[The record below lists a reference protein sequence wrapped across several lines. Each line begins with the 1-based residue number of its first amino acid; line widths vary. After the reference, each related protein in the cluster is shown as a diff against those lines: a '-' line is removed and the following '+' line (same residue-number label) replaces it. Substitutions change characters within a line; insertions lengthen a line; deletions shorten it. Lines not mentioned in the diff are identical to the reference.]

1 MPESKKQNRMIY
13 TPDSLPQKDLHIYYL
28 KGHLPGKATDSADHF
43 LGNWEEDGFSFLFF
57 SESADHFIEK
67 QIAILPDIEFLDKY
81 TMTYEEWHG
90 NKITTFRVN
99 RFIIIP
105 PWEKK
110 NQSSVS
116 ANDLEIILDPGL
128 VFGTG
133 NHPTTNDCLEAL
145 ITLWYGAEIESILDL
160 GTGTGLL
167 AIAAAK
173 LGCKKALAVDFNY
186 LAAKTAFNNVCLN
199 RLEEKIIVIRGRAEE
214 FMDKPVDLMISNIH
228 YDVMKNLI
236 KTEAF
241 LTFRYFILSGL
252 LRSEARIVADQLKRL
267 PVKMMKTWDR
277 DGVWHTFLGTT
288 INQ

>member
-1 MPESKKQNRMIY
+1 MPESIIRNRTVY
-13 TPDSLPQKDLHIYYL
+13 TPESLPGKDLHIYYL
-28 KGHLPGKATDSADHF
+28 KGHLPGNATDGADHF
-43 LGNWEEDGFSFLFF
+43 LGNWEEDGYSFLFF
-57 SESADHFIEK
+57 SESADHFIDH
-67 QIAILPDIEFLDKY
+67 QIVILPDIEFLDKY

-90 NKITTFRVN
+90 DKITAFRVN
-99 RFIIIP
+99 RFVIIP

-110 NQSSVS
+110 NQDRTSSD
-116 ANDLEIILDPGL
+116 DLEIILDPGL

-167 AIAAAK
+167 AIAAAR
-173 LGCKKALAVDFNY
+173 LGCKRALAVDFNY
-186 LAAKTAFNNVCLN
+186 LAAKTAYNNVCLN
-199 RLEEKIIVIRGRAEE
+199 QLEEKIIVVRGRAEE
-214 FMDKPVDLMISNIH
+214 LMDKPVDLMISNIH

-236 KTEAF
+236 KTEPF

-252 LRSEARIVADQLKRL
+252 LRSEARIIADQLKRL
-267 PVKMMKTWDR
+267 PVKIMKTWDR

-288 INQ
+288 IN